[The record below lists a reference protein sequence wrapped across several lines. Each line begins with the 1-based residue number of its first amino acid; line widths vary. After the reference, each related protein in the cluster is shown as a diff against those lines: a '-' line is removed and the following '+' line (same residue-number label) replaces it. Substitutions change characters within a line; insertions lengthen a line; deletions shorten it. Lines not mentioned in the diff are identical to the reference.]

1 MSDQRRIPIKF
12 IKLRDVGIV
21 MVVCKP
27 DEAQVY
33 IPAEMAEIKEE
44 DE

>member
-21 MVVCKP
+21 MVVCNL
-27 DEAQVY
+27 DEAQAY
-33 IPAEMAEIKEE
+33 IPAEIKEE